1 MCFARWMLEGG
12 LAASTVTTYLSLTR
26 SSLEAELGFK
36 LLSGNETRLPRMM
49 RALRRMFAQVRRRR
63 RGWRASHQRSLA
75 AAMYGALVTDLV
87 ATQLAV
93 MCVAREALAR
103 AAELGPQQAGD
114 WDPTC
119 FPTVGDVSWGVD
131 ADGRFAILMLLPAK
145 KASGQNAKRP
155 VYLPEG
161 DGEVDAYTSLRRM
174 LDRRG
179 TEPGGA
185 PADDEP
191 LFTVGGEPMRA
202 GYVATLF
209 RRAAA
214 TLGLEPAEFSGHSGR
229 IGGATDLFA
238 CDAPPTFIQI
248 AGRWDSDLW
257 QIYSRQCVGHTLRWA
272 RRAQRC
278 RDADVEGE
286 VASFTQPATVTR
298 GR

>member
-1 MCFARWMLEGG
+1 MGETDLQTSLHNEVTFMCFARWMLEGG

-49 RALRRMFAQVRRRR
+49 RALRRMFAQVRSRR

-131 ADGRFAILMLLPAK
+131 ADGRFAILMLLPAT
-145 KASGQNAKRP
+145 KAPGQNAKRP

-161 DGEVDAYTSLRRM
+161 DGEVDAYTILRRM

-179 TEPGGA
+179 TRPGG
-185 PADDEP
+185 
-191 LFTVGGEPMRA
+191 GRRA
-202 GYVATLF
+202 GGRRATLH
-209 RRAAA
+209 RGGGADAG
-214 TLGLEPAEFSGHSGR
+214 GLNGHSLPQ
-229 IGGATDLFA
+229 GGGH
-238 CDAPPTFIQI
+238 
-248 AGRWDSDLW
+248 AG
-257 QIYSRQCVGHTLRWA
+257 T
-272 RRAQRC
+272 RA
-278 RDADVEGE
+278 G
-286 VASFTQPATVTR
+286 
-298 GR
+298 